1 MRAAPMN
8 NVSFLRRKPRVTELM
23 KEGQGKLT
31 DQSGRADVT
40 IEWNLNEVAKRDK
53 VMRLTINGEEAYI
66 SLEELLFYTRM
77 MN

>member
-31 DQSGRADVT
+31 DQSGKAEVK

-53 VMRLTINGEEAYI
+53 VFRLTIDGKEAYI

-77 MN
+77 I

>member
-8 NVSFLRRKPRVTELM
+8 DVSFLRRKPRVTELM

-31 DQSGRADVT
+31 DQSGRADVM

>member
-23 KEGQGKLT
+23 KKGQGKLT

-53 VMRLTINGEEAYI
+53 VFRLTIDGKEAYI

-77 MN
+77 I

>member
-8 NVSFLRRKPRVTELM
+8 DVSFLRRKPRVTELM

-40 IEWNLNEVAKRDK
+40 IEWDLNEVAKRDK

>member
-8 NVSFLRRKPRVTELM
+8 NVSFLRRKPRVIELM
-23 KEGQGKLT
+23 KEGQGNLT
-31 DQSGRADVT
+31 DQSGKAEVK

-53 VMRLTINGEEAYI
+53 VFRLTIDGKEAYI

-77 MN
+77 I

>member
-40 IEWNLNEVAKRDK
+40 IEWDLNEVAKRDK

>member
-23 KEGQGKLT
+23 KEGQGNLT
-31 DQSGRADVT
+31 DQSGKAEVR

-53 VMRLTINGEEAYI
+53 VFRLTIDGKEAYI

-77 MN
+77 I

>member
-31 DQSGRADVT
+31 DQSGRADVK